1 MYLEFDIPE
10 IREYQKG
17 FLQFWAKIVFL
28 GAFQTNFQLRALAVT
43 YVRLVEAALVEY
55 RLGESKLKE
64 FWNTH
69 DSFNISAM
77 NRSVSHF
84 ESCLSNMHRAII
96 CFTRFRRHIS
106 LPEDL
111 KKLLNE
117 QKPNFISSKISD
129 QVRNIRNDIHH
140 LEQLVMKGEVQQGQ
154 SISLAPNG
162 PEVIHPTEPN
172 QTIKTIDR
180 LVIAER
186 ELLFQDIAAWLKEM
200 ACYADKISNYNQEIK
215 QTA

>member
-1 MYLEFDIPE
+1 MYLEIDIPE
-10 IREYQKG
+10 IKEYPNG
-17 FLQFWAKIVFL
+17 FLNFWVKIVFL
-28 GAFQTNFQLRALAVT
+28 DAFKTNFKLRALATT

-69 DSFNISAM
+69 DSFNIGAM
-77 NRSVSHF
+77 NRSISHF

-96 CFTRFRRHIS
+96 CFTRFRRHID
-106 LPEDL
+106 LPENLRNLL
-111 KKLLNE
+111 KE
-117 QKPNFISSKISD
+117 QKPHFISSKISD
-129 QVRNIRNDIHH
+129 QIRNIRNDIHH

-154 SISLAPNG
+154 SISLAPDG
-162 PEVIHPTEPN
+162 PESVHPTEPN

-186 ELLFQDIAAWLKEM
+186 ELLFQDLSTWLKEM
-200 ACYADKISNYNQEIK
+200 ACFADKISNYKEK
-215 QTA
+215 